1 MNHLQR
7 RARERSASCQVEDQV
22 LQVSLEEL
30 QLEKLASIFKKTTKA
45 EAKGIRRM
53 ISINEKCDE
62 RTGDEVF
69 EK

>member
-1 MNHLQR
+1 MNHQQR
-7 RARERSASCQVEDQV
+7 RARERSFFWQAEE

-30 QLEKLASIFKKTTKA
+30 QIEKLASIFKDTK
-45 EAKGIRRM
+45 KGNRTM
-53 ISINEKCDE
+53 INIHEKCDE